1 MRGYRRLQSYRKST
15 MMDPE
20 IQARIDQIYA
30 DMKPLM
36 DQYGMKPQT
45 IEQRYQRIQ
54 QRKAEEAR
62 LLAAIPRPRFKLPKL

>member
-1 MRGYRRLQSYRKST
+1 
-15 MMDPE
+15 MMDPN
-20 IQARIDQIYA
+20 IQKRIDELYA

-36 DQYGMKPQT
+36 AEYGMTPQT

>member
-1 MRGYRRLQSYRKST
+1 
-15 MMDPE
+15 MMPQE

-30 DMKPLM
+30 DIKPLQ
-36 DQYGMKPQT
+36 DYYGITSQT

>member
-1 MRGYRRLQSYRKST
+1 
-15 MMDPE
+15 MMDPN
-20 IQARIDQIYA
+20 IQKRIDELYA

-36 DQYGMKPQT
+36 EEYGMKPQT

>member
-1 MRGYRRLQSYRKST
+1 MP
-15 MMDPE
+15 PE
-20 IQARIDQIYA
+20 IQAKIDQLYA
-30 DMKPLM
+30 DMLPLM
-36 DQYGMKPQT
+36 TEYGMTPQT

>member
-1 MRGYRRLQSYRKST
+1 
-15 MMDPE
+15 MMDLE
-20 IQARIDQIYA
+20 IQARIDQLYA

-36 DQYGMKPQT
+36 NQYGMKPQT
-45 IEQRYQRIQ
+45 IEQRYERIQ

>member
-1 MRGYRRLQSYRKST
+1 

-30 DMKPLM
+30 DIAPLM
-36 DQYGMKPQT
+36 AEYGMKPQT

>member
-1 MRGYRRLQSYRKST
+1 

-30 DMKPLM
+30 DMAPLM
-36 DQYGMKPQT
+36 AEYGMTPQT

-62 LLAAIPRPRFKLPKL
+62 LLAAVPRPRFKLPKL

>member
-1 MRGYRRLQSYRKST
+1 

-20 IQARIDQIYA
+20 IQARIDQLYA

-36 DQYGMKPQT
+36 NQYGMTPQT
-45 IEQRYQRIQ
+45 IEQRYERIQ